1 VTAAG
6 GLRVLVVDDVV
17 DMARTIAS
25 DLQAAGFT
33 AEIADSCAAALDE
46 FARQPADVVVTD
58 LRMHRGD
65 GLEVLTRIKQLDATV
80 PVIIMTAFG
89 AIDSAVEAMRRGAF
103 HYITKPFQ
111 LDSLRAL
118 VERAGRERALA
129 NENALLRRMLRQS
142 TSSRP
147 LLGESRPMQQLRA
160 LIGKIA
166 EATSAVLVTGETG
179 TGKEVV
185 ARTIHA
191 GGARAERPFVA
202 VNCAALPEPLLESEL
217 FGHARGAF
225 MGAANDRRGLFV
237 EAQGGTIF
245 LDEIGDLPLALQ
257 GKLLRVL
264 QSGEVRPVGTE
275 TTLTV
280 DVRCIATTRKDLA
293 QLVAQ
298 DLFRQDLFFRLDVL
312 RVAVPALRDR
322 ADDIP
327 ILVEHFLTR
336 SRERSP
342 HSALAGL
349 EPAALDFLARRDWPG
364 NVRQLENLI
373 ERLVVT
379 ASVPLARLEDVEVA
393 LGPAAEA
400 DPIPRLAQNPPKL
413 DDLVERYIAA
423 VLKSVDGS
431 KPKAAQIL
439 GVDLSTLYRRE
450 KRSS

>member
-1 VTAAG
+1 VG
-6 GLRVLVVDDVV
+6 SNVRVLVVDDVV
-17 DMARTIAS
+17 DMARTIAN
-25 DLQAAGFT
+25 DLAAAGFA
-33 AEIADSCAAALDE
+33 AEIADSGAAALE
-46 FARQPADVVVTD
+46 QFARQPADVVVTD
-58 LRMHRGD
+58 LRMKQGD
-65 GLEVLTRIKQLDATV
+65 GMEVLTRIKQSDPTV

-89 AIDSAVEAMRRGAF
+89 AIESAVEAMRRGAF

-111 LDSLRAL
+111 LDALRSL
-118 VERAGRERALA
+118 VERAGRERALSK
-129 NENALLRRMLRQS
+129 ENALLRRMLRES
-142 TSSRP
+142 TSSRQ
-147 LLGESRPMQQLRA
+147 LLGDSASMRQLRS
-160 LIGKIA
+160 LIEKVA
-166 EATSAVLVTGETG
+166 DAASAVLISGETG

-185 ARTIHA
+185 ARAIHA
-191 GGARAERPFVA
+191 GGPRAERPFVA

-225 MGAANDRRGLFV
+225 MGAASDRRGLFV

-280 DVRCIATTRKDLA
+280 DVRCIATTRKDLS
-293 QLVAQ
+293 QLVDQ
-298 DLFRQDLFFRLDVL
+298 GLFRLDLFFRLDVL
-312 RVAVPALRDR
+312 RVAVPALRER
-322 ADDIP
+322 SDDIP
-327 ILVEHFLTR
+327 VLVEHFLAR

-342 HSALAGL
+342 QSALVGV
-349 EPAALDFLARRDWPG
+349 EPDALDFLAGCDWPG

-379 ASVPLARLEDVEVA
+379 ASAPLARLDDVKHA
-393 LGPAAEA
+393 LGPKGGG
-400 DPIPRLAQNPPKL
+400 DPIPRLVQSTLKL
-413 DDLVERYIAA
+413 DELVERYIAA

-431 KPKAAQIL
+431 KARAAQIL
-439 GVDLSTLYRRE
+439 GVDISTLYRRE

>member
-1 VTAAG
+1 MTAG
-6 GLRVLVVDDVV
+6 GVRVLVVDDVV
-17 DMARTIAS
+17 DMARTIAN

-33 AEIADSCAAALDE
+33 VEIADSGAAALEE
-46 FARQPADVVVTD
+46 FTRRPADVVVTD
-58 LRMHRGD
+58 LRMKRGD
-65 GLEVLTRIKQLDATV
+65 GLEVLTQIKQVDATV

-111 LDSLRAL
+111 LESLRSL

-129 NENALLRRMLRQS
+129 QENVLLRRMLRES
-142 TSSRP
+142 TSSRQ
-147 LLGESRPMQQLRA
+147 LLGESRPMRQLRA
-160 LIGKIA
+160 LIEKIA
-166 EATSAVLVTGETG
+166 DAASAVLITGETG

-185 ARTIHA
+185 ARAIHA
-191 GGARAERPFVA
+191 GGPRADRPFVA

-225 MGAANDRRGLFV
+225 MGAASDRRGLFA

-275 TTLTV
+275 TTLNV
-280 DVRCIATTRKDLA
+280 DVRCIATTRQDLA
-293 QLVAQ
+293 QLVGEN
-298 DLFRQDLFFRLDVL
+298 LFRQDLFFRLDVL
-312 RVAVPALRDR
+312 RVPVPALRER

-327 ILVEHFLTR
+327 ILVEHFLAR

-342 HSALAGL
+342 QSVLAGL
-349 EPAALDFLARRDWPG
+349 EPHALDFLAGCDWPG
-364 NVRQLENLI
+364 NVRQLENVI

-379 ASVPLARLEDVEVA
+379 ASAPHARLEDVQHA
-393 LGPAAEA
+393 LGPTPAA
-400 DPIPRLAQNPPKL
+400 DPIPRLAQTPLKL
-413 DDLVERYIAA
+413 EELVERYIAA